1 MLTTFLIDGGYAS
14 ILGWHLMALAAVSA
28 WSLVRCVRGLGRAA
42 LATLL
47 GLILFG
53 ILGAGRM
60 EARPSV
66 YYDEFFYVAIARNMA
81 TTGRAEPLVFEGLP
95 PRVQRVG
102 HFQPPYPQGWPY
114 LLSLALEPASPP
126 QPSDVGPYNF

>member
-53 ILGAGRM
+53 ILGA
-60 EARPSV
+60 E
-66 YYDEFFYVAIARNMA
+66 I
-81 TTGRAEPLVFEGLP
+81 GRAHV
-95 PRVQRVG
+95 
-102 HFQPPYPQGWPY
+102 
-114 LLSLALEPASPP
+114 
-126 QPSDVGPYNF
+126 